1 MHETFTGLGVISI
14 LTRDYLGTQASF
26 MAIFN
31 NDGEKIDALNKIL
44 CEKAGFPSC
53 YSISTQT
60 YSRKVDLRVANA
72 LAAYG
77 ATVQR
82 ITSDIRHLAA
92 QKEMEEP
99 FEKDQIGSSAMA
111 YKRNPMRCE
120 RIAGLGRHLANL
132 NKNASDT
139 YRYVISKPY
148 FFSRSRF
155 LTTNETLL

>member
-1 MHETFTGLGVISI
+1 
-14 LTRDYLGTQASF
+14 

-31 NDGEKIDALNKIL
+31 NDGEKIDKLNKML

-72 LAAYG
+72 LSSYG

-92 QKEMEEP
+92 QKEIEEP
-99 FEKDQIGSSAMA
+99 FEANQIVCELTPMVIRIGKLLTLHLQGSSAMA
-111 YKRNPMRCE
+111 YKRNP
-120 RIAGLGRHLANL
+120 
-132 NKNASDT
+132 
-139 YRYVISKPY
+139 YVILYPEHHYSQT
-148 FFSRSRF
+148 F
-155 LTTNETLL
+155 LVEQLLIPP

>member
-1 MHETFTGLGVISI
+1 MHEI
-14 LTRDYLGTQASF
+14 LAQSKSYPTLTDSDPLGTQASF
-26 MAIFN
+26 MAIFDN
-31 NDGEKIDALNKIL
+31 NGEKIDKLNKIL

-139 YRYVISKPY
+139 YRYVGIRYFIHEFLSAPTISHN
-148 FFSRSRF
+148 
-155 LTTNETLL
+155 L